1 MISSHFL
8 NRRLVNLLLPFI
20 CPRYW
25 WWLTDRKH
33 CCNSQIKKPVS
44 FSWIKHESAA
54 HTCHRWQSVA
64 WKPIMR
70 FDIST
75 LDDVKADTNQTPT
88 KLNRFILC
96 RGENGTVVLSVEL
109 WTEHKYPRGPK
120 NRAIKEEQHYT
131 NAGNSLLA
139 KLSQY
144 LLKILHFSLHKK
156 HNSCWARKDLRCK
169 HTIGPNIK
177 SQ

>member
-88 KLNRFILC
+88 KLNRFRANRKSRC
-96 RGENGTVVLSVEL
+96 PCD
-109 WTEHKYPRGPK
+109 PRGKHARFARNEIIKLFPLRCHVV
-120 NRAIKEEQHYT
+120 RAIWLIASFISYVYF
-131 NAGNSLLA
+131 NLLGTA
-139 KLSQY
+139 FIINVQ
-144 LLKILHFSLHKK
+144 F
-156 HNSCWARKDLRCK
+156 HNNFIISIVNCSMW
-169 HTIGPNIK
+169 IK
-177 SQ
+177 